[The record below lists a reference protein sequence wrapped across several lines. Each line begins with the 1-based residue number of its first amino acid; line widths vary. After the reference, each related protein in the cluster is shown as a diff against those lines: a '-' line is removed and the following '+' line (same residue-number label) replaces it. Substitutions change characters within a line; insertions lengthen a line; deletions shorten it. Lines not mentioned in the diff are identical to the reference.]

1 MQAQAATG
9 GYHNSAGHL
18 HLQYEALYWGKVGE
32 HKDLAVAGQSLD
44 FGLKTGKQAL
54 WWGRL
59 CCNRLDVA
67 DKMAEDLTA
76 LAETA
81 AGTELDIEAVGVGHR
96 VKVLG
101 MEGSRSSLRL
111 H

>member
-1 MQAQAATG
+1 MQAQAVTG
-9 GYHNSAGHL
+9 DYHNSAGHL

-32 HKDLAVAGQSLD
+32 HKDLVAAGQSLD

-81 AGTELDIEAVGVGHR
+81 VGTELDTEEAGVGHR

-101 MEGSRSSLRL
+101 MEDSRSSLRL